1 MMFSMS
7 QSMPDFLAHEQG
19 DAVAVAV
26 RDIAPGPATISYLTG
41 GRVEVDVLD
50 NIALGHKVALVDVKS
65 GVDVTEY
72 GLRIGISTADIRKGQ
87 HVHVHNVRSAR
98 WQNSIA

>member
-1 MMFSMS
+1 MS
-7 QSMPDFLAHEQG
+7 ELTPDFLAHEEG

-26 RDIAPGPATISYLTG
+26 RDLLPGPAQGGYLSG
-41 GRVEVDVLD
+41 GEIAVDVVD
-50 NIALGHKVALVDVKS
+50 EIALGHKVALIDVAA
-65 GVDVTEY
+65 GADVIEY
-72 GLRIGISTADIRKGQ
+72 GLRIGTATADISKGQ

>member
-1 MMFSMS
+1 MS
-7 QSMPDFLAHEQG
+7 ELTPDFLAHDER

-26 RDIAPGPATISYLTG
+26 RDLRPGPAKGSYLSG
-41 GRVEVDVLD
+41 GEVSVDVLD
-50 NIALGHKVALVDVKS
+50 EVALGHKVALIDVPA
-65 GVDVTEY
+65 GADVIEY
-72 GLRIGISTADIRKGQ
+72 GLRIGTATADIRKGQ